1 MRIAVWHNLP
11 SGGGKRAL
19 YEHVRGL
26 VQRGHYVEAWCPP
39 TASQTY
45 LPLSP
50 MIKEH
55 IRPLN
60 QLRERP
66 ERYSLT
72 WVFHYKST
80 LFALN
85 AIEEHCRTC
94 VDEIETGKFDVIFAN
109 ACTLFRTSPIGRL
122 TNLPSVLYLQEP
134 NRWLFEALPKLPWEF
149 PNREPTLRLL
159 SVSTWTSKWR
169 DLQRVWAARRQLTEE
184 IRNAKGFSRILVNS
198 LFSRESVLRAYGLES
213 DVCYLGIDSDRFP
226 LVNGR
231 RERQMISVG
240 YLYFGKGADRA
251 LKAIASIPKVQRPRL
266 LWVGNGVDPQYLH
279 DIKRIAQ
286 ELEVDFVFKS
296 DVDEPTLISYLQQSF
311 AMIYTPRL
319 EPFGYAPLEANLCG
333 LPVIG
338 IAEGGLRETIVDGV
352 NGFLTPTENPERLG
366 NIVQQLMEDLRETEE
381 LRRRGRQ
388 HVIDAW
394 AMDKATQRLE
404 QRLNAVVQQSAGRR
418 HVNGQQ

>member
-60 QLRERP
+60 QFRERP

-352 NGFLTPTENPERLG
+352 NGFLTPNENPERLG

>member
-60 QLRERP
+60 QLLERP
-66 ERYSLT
+66 QRYSLT
-72 WVFHYKST
+72 RAFHYKST
-80 LFALN
+80 VFVLN
-85 AIEEHCRTC
+85 AMEEHCRTC
-94 VDEIETGKFDVIFAN
+94 VDEIETGRFDVIFAN

-134 NRWLFEALPKLPWEF
+134 NRWLFEALPKLPWAF
-149 PNREPTLRLL
+149 PNGEATPRLL

-231 RERQMISVG
+231 REQQMISVG

-279 DIKRIAQ
+279 DIKRLAQ

-352 NGFLTPTENPERLG
+352 NGFLTPTEDPERLG
-366 NIVQQLMEDLRETEE
+366 NIVQQLMEDLSETEE

>member
-279 DIKRIAQ
+279 DIKRLAQ

-338 IAEGGLRETIVDGV
+338 IAEGGVRETIVDGV
-352 NGFLTPTENPERLG
+352 NGFLTPTEDPERLG
-366 NIVQQLMEDLRETEE
+366 NIVQQLMEDLSETEE

-418 HVNGQQ
+418 HGNGQQ

>member
-60 QLRERP
+60 QFRERP

-352 NGFLTPTENPERLG
+352 NGFLTPTEDPERLG

>member
-1 MRIAVWHNLP
+1 MDQNRLRIAVWHNLP

-66 ERYSLT
+66 QLHR
-72 WVFHYKST
+72 YKST
-80 LFALN
+80 VFALN
-85 AIEEHCRTC
+85 AMEEHCRTC
-94 VDEIETGKFDVIFAN
+94 VDEIETGSFDVIFAN
-109 ACTLFRTSPIGRL
+109 SCTLFRTSPIGRL

-134 NRWLFEALPKLPWEF
+134 YRWLFEALPKLPWEF

-159 SVSTWTSKWR
+159 SVSTWTSKWH
-169 DLQRVWAARRQLTEE
+169 DLQRVWAARLQLTEE

-198 LFSRESVLRAYGLES
+198 LFSRESVLRAYGMES

-231 RERQMISVG
+231 RERQMITVG
-240 YLYFGKGADRA
+240 LLYFGKGADRA
-251 LKAIASIPKVQRPRL
+251 LKAIASIPKGQRPRL
-266 LWVGNGVDPQYLH
+266 LWVGNGADPQYLH
-279 DIKRIAQ
+279 DIKRLA
-286 ELEVDFVFKS
+286 EEREVDFVFKS
-296 DVDEPTLISYLQQSF
+296 HVDESTLISYLQQSF

-333 LPVIG
+333 LPVVG
-338 IAEGGLRETIVDGV
+338 IAEGGVRETIIDGV
-352 NGFLTPTENPERLG
+352 NGFLTPTADSERLG
-366 NIVQQLMEDLRETEE
+366 NIVKQLMENVAETEE

-388 HVIDAW
+388 HVINAW
-394 AMDKATQRLE
+394 AMDKAIQRLE
-404 QRLNAVVQQSAGRR
+404 QRLTAVIQQSTGDR
-418 HVNGQQ
+418 HVKGQQ